1 LAGVVI
7 VVVYK
12 PQAVIM
18 SQIDIETGGTTNGH
32 GQCDYNLSYIWKVP
46 DHFRLNHEHFVPR
59 TWRFGLHNRSID
71 QAKVADDIKMCLV
84 RGLQLSADQWLEFCA
99 AVVPDPQK
107 VQLMYVMC
115 DPAVQLLEAE
125 EIRKLLTLDALF
137 LVAYLLHVGCKQP
150 GQTLSTPTFCR
161 VLKTP
166 FFAGYET
173 TVWSDVCLVE
183 NQIPLELLSNVISW
197 LRDMTEGDCNN
208 IPPWSNEFWRRT
220 IFRLATKYFVNRNV
234 EGNDA
239 LWRRTIFRLATK
251 YFVNR
256 NVEGNDALW
265 RRTIFRLATK
275 YFVNRN
281 VEGYE
286 ALWDKQFEQSE
297 ETFLKIDELSQS
309 RGMGTYEHILD
320 IVSYN
325 VNGQSYHDYSEN
337 TTEVFKRIPSAT
349 TLRKSGV
356 TFKSNRSSSLD
367 NISFKS
373 GCFKSGC
380 LQIPYNYLYD
390 GTEQRFRNL
399 VLHEVLKNGK
409 QSTIRS
415 YTFLMGDL
423 IRTEED
429 ERILVDTGVIGHG
442 LDHSNAHKMWKEI
455 YRNVEPPRITEALS
469 DTLDSIHDF
478 AGKRRNTYWV
488 EYKERHCSR
497 PWFCCS
503 ALAVTFV
510 TICTA
515 VQTYI
520 AITNSNHM
528 KPTFRSP

>member
-208 IPPWSNEFWRRT
+208 IPPWSNEF
-220 IFRLATKYFVNRNV
+220 
-234 EGNDA
+234 
-239 LWRRTIFRLATK
+239 
-251 YFVNR
+251 
-256 NVEGNDALW
+256 W

>member
-1 LAGVVI
+1 
-7 VVVYK
+7 
-12 PQAVIM
+12 
-18 SQIDIETGGTTNGH
+18 
-32 GQCDYNLSYIWKVP
+32 
-46 DHFRLNHEHFVPR
+46 
-59 TWRFGLHNRSID
+59 
-71 QAKVADDIKMCLV
+71 
-84 RGLQLSADQWLEFCA
+84 
-99 AVVPDPQK
+99 
-107 VQLMYVMC
+107 
-115 DPAVQLLEAE
+115 
-125 EIRKLLTLDALF
+125 
-137 LVAYLLHVGCKQP
+137 
-150 GQTLSTPTFCR
+150 
-161 VLKTP
+161 
-166 FFAGYET
+166 
-173 TVWSDVCLVE
+173 
-183 NQIPLELLSNVISW
+183 
-197 LRDMTEGDCNN
+197 MTEGDCNT
-208 IPPWSNEFWRRT
+208 IPPWSDEF
-220 IFRLATKYFVNRNV
+220 
-234 EGNDA
+234 
-239 LWRRTIFRLATK
+239 
-251 YFVNR
+251 
-256 NVEGNDALW
+256 W

-429 ERILVDTGVIGHG
+429 ERILVDAGVIGHG